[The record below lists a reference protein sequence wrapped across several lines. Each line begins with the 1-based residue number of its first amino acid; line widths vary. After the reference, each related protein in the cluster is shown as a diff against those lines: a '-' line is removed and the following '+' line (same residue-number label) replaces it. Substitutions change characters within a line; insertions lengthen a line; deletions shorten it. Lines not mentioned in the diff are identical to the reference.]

1 MTQSEIVRRIDEICH
16 EFDSRLVSGVT
27 TPVAR
32 LELAKALAETESA
45 LGDVLI
51 KHNASLDALE
61 QLRAELA
68 AAYALIDHV
77 EEFIVLSA
85 FDNDE
90 YHFYRDYK
98 KARDFGG

>member
-1 MTQSEIVRRIDEICH
+1 MSLEGYSDRQIIEEIER
-16 EFDSRLVSGVT
+16 RLVD
-27 TPVAR
+27 
-32 LELAKALAETESA
+32 AECTHT
-45 LGDVLI
+45 VLYQ
-51 KHNASLDALE
+51 KLT
-61 QLRAELA
+61 

-90 YHFYRDYK
+90 YHFYHDYK